1 MYNNKGES
9 KMDKTILVVEVIKYK
24 NIPTAY
30 HIKKTA
36 QTLEEAAQYKVSLEN
51 LNEAE
56 NTSYELFNGFGQFE
70 VDTIEKVESKKVESE
85 ETDEIRF

>member
-1 MYNNKGES
+1 
-9 KMDKTILVVEVIKYK
+9 MDKTILVVEVIKYK

-36 QTLEEAAQYKVSLEN
+36 DSLEEAAKYKVSLEN

-56 NTSYELFNGFGQFE
+56 NTTYELFNGFGQFE
-70 VDTIEKVESKKVESE
+70 VEEIKKVESE

>member
-1 MYNNKGES
+1 MYNKKGEV

-36 QTLEEAAQYKVSLEN
+36 DNLEQAAQYKVSLEN
-51 LNEAE
+51 LNESK
-56 NTSYELFNGFGQFE
+56 NTTYELFNELGQFE
-70 VDTIEKVESKKVESE
+70 VERIEKVESE

>member
-1 MYNNKGES
+1 MYNHKGES

-36 QTLEEAAQYKVSLEN
+36 DNLEQAAQYKVSLEN
-51 LNEAE
+51 LNESK
-56 NTSYELFNGFGQFE
+56 NTTYELFNELGQFE
-70 VDTIEKVESKKVESE
+70 VERIEKVESE

>member
-1 MYNNKGES
+1 
-9 KMDKTILVVEVIKYK
+9 MDKTILVVEVIKYK

-36 QTLEEAAQYKVSLEN
+36 DNLEQAAQYKQSLEN
-51 LNEAE
+51 LNESK
-56 NTSYELFNGFGQFE
+56 NTTNELFNELGQFE
-70 VDTIEKVESKKVESE
+70 VERIEKVESE

>member
-1 MYNNKGES
+1 
-9 KMDKTILVVEVIKYK
+9 MDKTILVVEVIKYK

-36 QTLEEAAQYKVSLEN
+36 DNLEHAAQYKVSLEN
-51 LNEAE
+51 LNESK
-56 NTSYELFNGFGQFE
+56 NTTYELFNELGQFE
-70 VDTIEKVESKKVESE
+70 VERIEKVESE

>member
-1 MYNNKGES
+1 
-9 KMDKTILVVEVIKYK
+9 MDKKILVVEVIKYK
-24 NIPTAY
+24 NIPTGY
-30 HIKKTA
+30 SIKKSA
-36 QTLEEAAQYKVSLEN
+36 DSLEEAAQYKVSLEN

-56 NTSYELFNGFGQFE
+56 NTTYELFNGFGQFE

>member
-1 MYNNKGES
+1 MYNKQKED
-9 KMDKTILVVEVIKYK
+9 KMEKTILVVEVIKYK

-36 QTLEEAAQYKVSLEN
+36 DNLEQAAQYKVSLEN
-51 LNEAE
+51 LNESK
-56 NTSYELFNGFGQFE
+56 NTTYELFNELGQFE
-70 VDTIEKVESKKVESE
+70 VERIEKVESE

>member
-1 MYNNKGES
+1 
-9 KMDKTILVVEVIKYK
+9 MDKTILVVEVIKYK

-36 QTLEEAAQYKVSLEN
+36 KNLEEAAHYKVSLEN

-56 NTSYELFNGFGQFE
+56 NTTYELFNGFGQFE
-70 VDTIEKVESKKVESE
+70 VDTIEKVENKKEESE
-85 ETDEIRF
+85 ETGEIRF